1 MLSAPRHKSPPLFRR
16 LTKFAGLDLTIPV
29 TRGPV
34 TLVAYNGNG
43 RWLATVT
50 PDHVIRLWDARPGE
64 QGTGELVR
72 ELKGHTAPIRDI
84 VPGPAP
90 NTLISVDEGETA
102 RLWDDTTG
110 ALIKSGPGTLIASNV
125 IRAVSPD
132 KTLEATL
139 ATNNT
144 ILVRD
149 IATGA
154 LLTTLSGHTGEVLS
168 LAFSSNGQ
176 KMASGSADGTAR
188 TWTVPL
194 PPIPATALEK
204 ITAAMPAKASAAAQR
219 PRRILVVWRADAIL
233 HKAGVPAV
241 NHALALMSKKT
252 GAFEADF
259 TRDADAFDAAVLA
272 KYDAIVM
279 NSTAHLILNG
289 AQRKAYLDYV
299 RGGGGVVAIHAAID
313 MFLTWP
319 EGAEVIG
326 ATFGDHP
333 WGPNGTWAV
342 TLEEPAHPLLRAFG
356 GKNFKIRDEF
366 YVMGEP
372 YSRKD
377 RRVLMSVD
385 LSDPT
390 SGAVNLVAN
399 PARAKD
405 NDFALAWIKH
415 YGKGRVF
422 YADFGHI
429 AEPFERAEILQFYL
443 DGIQWV
449 LGDLM
454 APQ

>member
-1 MLSAPRHKSPPLFRR
+1 
-16 LTKFAGLDLTIPV
+16 
-29 TRGPV
+29 
-34 TLVAYNGNG
+34 
-43 RWLATVT
+43 
-50 PDHVIRLWDARPGE
+50 
-64 QGTGELVR
+64 
-72 ELKGHTAPIRDI
+72 
-84 VPGPAP
+84 
-90 NTLISVDEGETA
+90 
-102 RLWDDTTG
+102 
-110 ALIKSGPGTLIASNV
+110 
-125 IRAVSPD
+125 
-132 KTLEATL
+132 
-139 ATNNT
+139 
-144 ILVRD
+144 
-149 IATGA
+149 
-154 LLTTLSGHTGEVLS
+154 
-168 LAFSSNGQ
+168 
-176 KMASGSADGTAR
+176 MASGSADGTAR

-194 PPIPATALEK
+194 PPIPPAALEK
-204 ITAAMPAKASAAAQR
+204 IAAATPAKPAATPQR

-233 HKAGVPAV
+233 HKGGVPAV
-241 NHALALMSKKT
+241 NHAIELMSKKT

-259 TRDADAFDAAVLA
+259 TRDADAFDAAVLE

-279 NSTAHLILNG
+279 NSTAHLILNV

-299 RGGGGVVAIHAAID
+299 RSGGGVVAIHAAID

-342 TLEEPAHPLLRAFG
+342 KLEEPEHPLLRAFG
-356 GKNFKIRDEF
+356 GKHFTIRDEF

-385 LSDPT
+385 LSDPA

-405 NDFALAWIKH
+405 KDFALAWIKS

-429 AEPFERAEILQFYL
+429 AEPFERPEILQFYL

-449 LGDLM
+449 LGDLR